1 MQEFA
6 EQILHTLGIDAAWL
20 GALTLLSLLT
30 FFGSLALLPLLVARI
45 PVDYFT
51 DARRHHGR
59 TQHLH
64 PVLYVALR
72 LAKNLLAVLL
82 LLAGIAMLVLPGQGL
97 LTLLIAISLG
107 DFPGKYRLERA
118 IVRRE
123 EVFRAINWLRQRRG
137 VGPLLHPD
145 DPPAAGGGGDADGCR
160 DPLHDDA

>member
-6 EQILHTLGIDAAWL
+6 EQILHALGIDAAWL
-20 GALTLLSLLT
+20 GALALLSLLT

-51 DARRHHGR
+51 DAHRHRSHIR
-59 TQHLH
+59 QLH
-64 PVLYVALR
+64 PVLHIALR
-72 LAKNLLAVLL
+72 LARNLLAVLL

-118 IVRRE
+118 IVRRD
-123 EVFRAINWLRQRRG
+123 EVFRAINWLRRRRR
-137 VGPLLHPD
+137 VEPLLHPD
-145 DPPAAGGGGDADGCR
+145 EPCAAPSASGGDR
-160 DPLHDDA
+160 LREDA